1 MVGATRNW
9 WHPDLDEPARGGSRR
24 SPRVRLCRA
33 TVTTVVTSATPAST
47 ATAGITATAVTG
59 AGPGEKCAFRRFRIA
74 PGARPGA
81 NCAARSCRAAVG
93 RPAIFEG
100 GGALVIHHKMSEQDR
115 PVAAQRACLHNESMK
130 NVLIRD
136 MPEDVHARLQARA
149 RERGQS
155 LQQYLANELRRLA
168 EAPTLDEV
176 LARIETR
183 SGGRVG
189 FAQAVSDLEAERS
202 RG

>member
-1 MVGATRNW
+1 M
-9 WHPDLDEPARGGSRR
+9 
-24 SPRVRLCRA
+24 
-33 TVTTVVTSATPAST
+33 
-47 ATAGITATAVTG
+47 
-59 AGPGEKCAFRRFRIA
+59 
-74 PGARPGA
+74 
-81 NCAARSCRAAVG
+81 
-93 RPAIFEG
+93 
-100 GGALVIHHKMSEQDR
+100 IHYKMSEQDR
-115 PVAAQRACLHNESMK
+115 PVAAQLACLHNESMK

-189 FAQAVSDLEAERS
+189 FAKAVSDLEAERS
-202 RG
+202 ADRSTERTTGLSDR

>member
-1 MVGATRNW
+1 MF
-9 WHPDLDEPARGGSRR
+9 
-24 SPRVRLCRA
+24 
-33 TVTTVVTSATPAST
+33 
-47 ATAGITATAVTG
+47 
-59 AGPGEKCAFRRFRIA
+59 K
-74 PGARPGA
+74 
-81 NCAARSCRAAVG
+81 G
-93 RPAIFEG
+93 RE
-100 GGALVIHHKMSEQDR
+100 ALVIHHKMSEQDQL
-115 PVAAQRACLHNESMK
+115 VAPKHARLHNESMK

-176 LARIETR
+176 LARIKTR

-189 FAQAVSDLEAERS
+189 FAKAVSDLEAERS
-202 RG
+202 ADRSTERTTG

>member
-1 MVGATRNW
+1 M
-9 WHPDLDEPARGGSRR
+9 
-24 SPRVRLCRA
+24 
-33 TVTTVVTSATPAST
+33 
-47 ATAGITATAVTG
+47 
-59 AGPGEKCAFRRFRIA
+59 
-74 PGARPGA
+74 
-81 NCAARSCRAAVG
+81 
-93 RPAIFEG
+93 
-100 GGALVIHHKMSEQDR
+100 IHYKMSEQDR

-189 FAQAVSDLEAERS
+189 FAKAVSDLEAERS
-202 RG
+202 ADQSTKRTTG